1 MGSSGSGGV
10 DKAYNSRMAEL
21 AEMASSQSLLSEHER
36 KYGFRPGGFQSQ
48 IDKQVYTTAQN
59 ADGTTVPV
67 INRKALSNTVA
78 DVQAQSASSAAPP
91 VTSAAAMMNSYNEKM
106 ANPLKES
113 EYDWIDYVGGA

>member
-1 MGSSGSGGV
+1 MGGSGGSSV
-10 DKAYNSRMAEL
+10 DKAYNKRMAEL

-67 INRKALSNTVA
+67 VNRKALSNTVA
-78 DVQAQSASSAAPP
+78 DVQAPAAPP
-91 VTSAAAMMNSYNEKM
+91 VTSAEAMLNSYNEKM
-106 ANPLKES
+106 ANPLKKS

>member
-1 MGSSGSGGV
+1 MSGSGGSSV

-59 ADGTTVPV
+59 ADGSTVPV

-78 DVQAQSASSAAPP
+78 DVQSQSASNSTPP
-91 VTSAAAMMNSYNEKM
+91 VTSAAAMMDAYKNQMSD
-106 ANPLKES
+106 PLKKS
-113 EYDWIDYVGGA
+113 AYDWNDYVGGA

>member
-1 MGSSGSGGV
+1 MGGSGGSSV
-10 DKAYNSRMAEL
+10 DKKYNSRMAEL

-91 VTSAAAMMNSYNEKM
+91 VTSAAAMMNSYKDKM
-106 ANPLKES
+106 TDPLKKS

>member
-1 MGSSGSGGV
+1 MSGSGGSSV

-48 IDKQVYTTAQN
+48 IDKQVYTNATN

-67 INRKALSNTVA
+67 INRKALTNTVA
-78 DVQAQSASSAAPP
+78 DVQAQSAQPAANP
-91 VTSAAAMMNSYNEKM
+91 TSAAAMLDAYKNDMT
-106 ANPLKES
+106 NPLKKS
-113 EYDWIDYVGGA
+113 GTDWIDYVGGA